1 MVLYICVNSSYL
13 LNGWDGCENDLE
25 IKFTGGVMTDKEIEK
40 ALDKYFQ
47 KKSNLYNKIVT
58 EKNTYKK
65 VEDMLRYYN
74 RFKKRII
81 YIQDNMD
88 NVILKKISGISSM
101 GEGNFEYKSDIE
113 KKEEIREQNQ
123 KQLERYKILVQ
134 LIERGLEEIRNDEY
148 YKIIELRYFENG
160 TIENISEELKY
171 SVATVKRNRN
181 RLVNELCEILFP
193 EEVLEKFL

>member
-1 MVLYICVNSSYL
+1 MIY
-13 LNGWDGCENDLE
+13 
-25 IKFTGGVMTDKEIEK
+25 KDKEIEK

>member
-1 MVLYICVNSSYL
+1 
-13 LNGWDGCENDLE
+13 
-25 IKFTGGVMTDKEIEK
+25 MTDKEIEK

-113 KKEEIREQNQ
+113 KKEEIKEQNQ
-123 KQLERYKILVQ
+123 KQLEKYKILVQ
-134 LIERGLEEIRNDEY
+134 LIERGLEEIKNDEY
-148 YKIIELRYFENG
+148 YKIIELRYFENE
-160 TIENISEELKY
+160 TIENISEIL
-171 SVATVKRNRN
+171 SSSIRSVKRHRN
-181 RLVNELCEILFP
+181 RLINELCEILFP